1 MTALRISAIFLFAAL
16 SFPAAAQDSN
26 LSITWIGQSCFL
38 IQTRGGPAV
47 LTDPPAPSIGY
58 ALPAVSP
65 DAVIITHNHTDHNNA
80 AGVPGAFTLID
91 GRPTTARQE
100 MAAGSLKFVL
110 IPGFHDN
117 MNGSLRGPNTMMR
130 WTQAGL
136 NIVHLGDLG
145 QDLLTLTQLIDLV
158 GIDILFIPAGGFFT
172 ITPEQAA
179 AYVDLLKPRV
189 AILMHY
195 KTALGGPAQLAGLPA
210 SAAPFANV
218 VYKPANVV
226 VNRATLPASTEVWV
240 MQPQSDAAAVSAAG
254 FTPGAPVAPGSI
266 VSLFGPF
273 TGSAIS
279 SAAYPLP
286 RKLAETEAW
295 IDGKAAPLYYVSP
308 GQINLQVPAAQT
320 PGQSLVEARVNGQTL
335 ARAPLTIVPNAP
347 GLFAVANKD
356 GRLNSAGAPARLG
369 EILQIFGTGQGAVFP
384 AVDDGTPA
392 GQPSPA
398 TYGPPNVFLENRQ
411 LTVQSSALAAGVAGV
426 WQINAVIPA
435 DAPVG
440 SALSLVV
447 IQGLISNRIAVAVSQ

>member
-1 MTALRISAIFLFAAL
+1 MTAMRISTIFLFAAL
-16 SFPAAAQDSN
+16 SFPAAAQDSD
-26 LSITWIGQSCFL
+26 LSITWIGQACFL
-38 IQTRGGPAV
+38 IQTRGGPTV

-65 DAVIITHNHTDHNNA
+65 DAVTVTHNHTDHNNT

-136 NIVHLGDLG
+136 NIAHLGDLG
-145 QDLLTLTQLIDLV
+145 QDDLTPAQLADLQNL
-158 GIDILFIPAGGFFT
+158 DILFIPAGGFFT
-172 ITPEQAA
+172 VTPERAA
-179 AYVDLLKPRV
+179 AYVNQLKPRA

-195 KTALGGPAQLAGLPA
+195 RTALGGPAQTAGLPSA
-210 SAAPFANV
+210 AAPFANV

-240 MQPQSDAAAVSAAG
+240 MQPQSDATAVSAAS

-273 TGSAIS
+273 TGSATS
-279 SAAYPLP
+279 GATYPLP
-286 RKLAETEAW
+286 RKVAETEAW
-295 IDGKAAPLYYVSP
+295 IDGKAAPLFYVSP
-308 GQINLQVPAAQT
+308 GQINLQVPAAQAS
-320 PGQSLVEARVNGQTL
+320 GQSLVEARVNGQTL

-356 GRLNSAGAPARLG
+356 GRLNSAGAPARRG

-384 AVDDGTPA
+384 ALDDGAPA

-398 TYGPPNVFLENRQ
+398 TYGPPNVFLETRQ

-426 WQINAVIPA
+426 WQINAVIPT

-447 IQGLISNRIAVAVSQ
+447 IQGLTSNRITVAVSQ

>member
-1 MTALRISAIFLFAAL
+1 MRIFAVFALAVL
-16 SFPAAAQDSN
+16 SFPAAAQNSD
-26 LSITWIGQSCFL
+26 LSVTWIGQACFL
-38 IQTRGGPAV
+38 IQTRGGPTV

-65 DAVIITHNHTDHNNA
+65 DAVTITHDHPDHNNA
-80 AGVPGAFTLID
+80 AGVRGAFTLVD
-91 GRPTTARQE
+91 GRPTAARQE

-117 MNGSLRGPNTMMR
+117 ANGSLRGPNTMMR

-136 NIVHLGDLG
+136 NIAHLGDLG
-145 QDLLTLTQLIDLV
+145 QDQLTPAQLADLQNL
-158 GIDILFIPAGGFFT
+158 DILFIPAGGFFT
-172 ITPEQAA
+172 ITPERAA
-179 AYVDLLKPRV
+179 AYVNELKPRV

-195 KTALGGPAQLAGLPA
+195 RTALGGPAQTAGLPSA
-210 SAAPFANV
+210 AAPFANV
-218 VYKPANVV
+218 AYKPANMV

-254 FTPGAPVAPGSI
+254 FTPGAPAAPGSI

-273 TGSAIS
+273 TGSATS
-279 SAAYPLP
+279 VAGYPLP
-286 RKLAETEAW
+286 RKLVETEAW
-295 IDGKAAPLYYVSP
+295 IDGKAAPLFYVSP
-308 GQINLQVPAAQT
+308 EQINLQVPAAQT

-356 GRLNSAGAPARLG
+356 GRLNSAGAPARRG
-369 EILQIFGTGQGAVFP
+369 EIVQIFGTGQGAVFP
-384 AVDDGTPA
+384 AVDDGAPA
-392 GQPSPA
+392 LVQPSA
-398 TYGPPNVFLENRQ
+398 NTYGPPNVFLENRQ

-426 WQINAVIPA
+426 WQITAVIPA

-440 SALSLVV
+440 GALSLVV
-447 IQGLISNRIAVAVSQ
+447 IQGLTSNRIAVAVSQ